1 MATKP
6 WTRGTPLANI
16 ALLLGSTLATLL
28 TVEIAF
34 RAYAR
39 VQDYRTAR
47 ALERLSH
54 SVVAQDSTTEAK
66 IERLIRLS
74 SNDRIIYEFI
84 PDISATFEGQR
95 ININAEGF
103 RGVSRAFAKP
113 CRTLRMLGIG
123 DSVMFGW
130 GIAEGETYL
139 ERLARLLNADASA
152 GYTWETINTA
162 VPGYNTAMEVETL
175 LRKGLAYAPDLVIVG
190 YVSNDLA
197 LPNFIRERENY
208 FTLRKSFALAYL
220 LPRLGMRYERLRR
233 GMVQAAPSLDS
244 DGFES
249 NPSRVPPEYKELV
262 GIEGFRR
269 AMSTLVA
276 ASRER
281 GFKVVAFTHSAF
293 PESVRGVMSE
303 LGIPSVEGGP
313 RVGAYMEKHG
323 ITDWRGSV
331 LVVGTED
338 PHPSRVGH
346 ELAAETLH
354 EFLGQRGIAQQIVA
368 ERAGDAG
375 CPAPSTKSR

>member
-6 WTRGTPLANI
+6 STRGTRLANI

-28 TVEIAF
+28 AVEIAI

-39 VQDYRTAR
+39 VQDYR
-47 ALERLSH
+47 
-54 SVVAQDSTTEAK
+54 VAQDSTIERR
-66 IERLIRLS
+66 IERLLRLS
-74 SNDRIIYEFI
+74 PNDRIIYEFI
-84 PDISATFEGQR
+84 PDISATFKGQR
-95 ININAEGF
+95 IHINAEGF

-113 CRTLRMLGIG
+113 CRTLRVLGIG

-139 ERLARLLNADASA
+139 ERLAMLLNADASA

-197 LPNFIRERENY
+197 LDLALPNFIRERENY

-220 LPRLGMRYERLRR
+220 LPRYERLRR
-233 GMVQAAPSLDS
+233 GMVQAAPSQDS

-249 NPSRVPPEYKELV
+249 NLSRVPPEYKELV

-303 LGIPSVEGGP
+303 LRIPSVEGGP

-354 EFLGQRGIAQQIVA
+354 EFLGRRGIAQQIVA
-368 ERAGDAG
+368 ERARDSG
-375 CPAPSTKSR
+375 CTIQ